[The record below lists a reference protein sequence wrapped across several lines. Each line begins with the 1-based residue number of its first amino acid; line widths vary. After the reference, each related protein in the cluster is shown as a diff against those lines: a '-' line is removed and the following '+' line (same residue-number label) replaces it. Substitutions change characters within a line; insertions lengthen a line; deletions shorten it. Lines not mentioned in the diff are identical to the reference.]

1 MLRRETGSDELVT
14 QIKADYRQAA
24 LDLKTRV
31 ILEHAER
38 LTRDASKIVK
48 EEIDRLRAA
57 GLSDE
62 EVLTLTLITGFFN
75 HQDRVAD
82 GLGVE
87 LDEAFTR
94 W

>member
-1 MLRRETGSDELVT
+1 M
-14 QIKADYRQAA
+14 
-24 LDLKTRV
+24 

-38 LTRDASKIVK
+38 LTRDASKIAS
-48 EEIDRLRAA
+48 EDIGQLRAA

-62 EVLTLTLITGFFN
+62 EILSVTLIAGFFN

-87 LDEAFTR
+87 LDEAFTGFP
-94 W
+94 

>member
-1 MLRRETGSDELVT
+1 M
-14 QIKADYRQAA
+14 
-24 LDLKTRV
+24 

-38 LTRDASKIVK
+38 LTRDASKIVS
-48 EEIDRLRAA
+48 EDIERVRAA

-62 EVLTLTLITGFFN
+62 EILTLTLIAGFFN

-87 LDEAFTR
+87 LDEGFTG
-94 W
+94 